1 MVEIFRTVSNN
12 SDFQFLVSLLDHFQ
26 QILDGEEH
34 SFYAQFN
41 KIDTLS
47 EVLVAYIEGIPVAS
61 GALRSYNN
69 STVEIKRMFVKP
81 EYRGRGIAMLILK
94 ELESWAKELNFS
106 TCILETGKKQIEA
119 ISLYK
124 KAGYMQITS
133 YGQYKNVEN
142 SVCMKKEIR

>member
-1 MVEIFRTVSNN
+1 MVEIIRTVSNN

-26 QILDGEEH
+26 QILDGDEH

-47 EVLVAYIEGIPVAS
+47 EVLVAYIEGVPVAS

-69 STVEIKRMFVKP
+69 LTGEIKRMFVKP
-81 EYRGRGIAMLILK
+81 EYRGRGVAMLILK

>member
-1 MVEIFRTVSNN
+1 MVEIIRTVSNN

-26 QILDGEEH
+26 QILDGDEH

-61 GALRSYNN
+61 GALRRYNN

-81 EYRGRGIAMLILK
+81 EYRGRGVAMLILK

-119 ISLYK
+119 INLYK
-124 KAGYMQITS
+124 KTGYMQIIS

>member
-1 MVEIFRTVSNN
+1 MVEIIRTVSNN

-26 QILDGEEH
+26 QILDGDEH

-61 GALRSYNN
+61 GALRRYNN

-81 EYRGRGIAMLILK
+81 EYRGRGVAMLILK

-124 KAGYMQITS
+124 KTGYLQITS

>member
-1 MVEIFRTVSNN
+1 MVEIIRTVSNN

-26 QILDGEEH
+26 QILDGDEH

-61 GALRSYNN
+61 GALRRYNN

-81 EYRGRGIAMLILK
+81 EYRGRGVAMLILK

>member
-1 MVEIFRTVSNN
+1 MVEIIRTVSNN

-26 QILDGEEH
+26 QILDGDEH

-61 GALRSYNN
+61 GALRRYNN

-81 EYRGRGIAMLILK
+81 EYRGRGVAMLILK

-124 KAGYMQITS
+124 KAGYMQIIS

>member
-1 MVEIFRTVSNN
+1 
-12 SDFQFLVSLLDHFQ
+12 
-26 QILDGEEH
+26 
-34 SFYAQFN
+34 
-41 KIDTLS
+41 
-47 EVLVAYIEGIPVAS
+47 
-61 GALRSYNN
+61 
-69 STVEIKRMFVKP
+69 MFVKP
-81 EYRGRGIAMLILK
+81 EYRGRGVAMLILK

>member
-1 MVEIFRTVSNN
+1 MFEIIRTVSNN

-26 QILDGEEH
+26 QILDGDEH

-61 GALRSYNN
+61 GALRRYNN

-81 EYRGRGIAMLILK
+81 EYRGRGVAMLILK

-106 TCILETGKKQIEA
+106 ICILETGKKQIEA

>member
-1 MVEIFRTVSNN
+1 MFEIIRTVSNN

-26 QILDGEEH
+26 QILDGDEH

-61 GALRSYNN
+61 GALRRYNN

-81 EYRGRGIAMLILK
+81 EYRGRGVAMLILK

>member
-1 MVEIFRTVSNN
+1 MVEIIRTVSNN
-12 SDFQFLVSLLDHFQ
+12 SDFQFLVSLLDQFQ
-26 QILDGEEH
+26 QILDGDEH

-81 EYRGRGIAMLILK
+81 EYRGRGVAMLILK

-119 ISLYK
+119 ISLYN

-142 SVCMKKEIR
+142 SVCMKKEIS